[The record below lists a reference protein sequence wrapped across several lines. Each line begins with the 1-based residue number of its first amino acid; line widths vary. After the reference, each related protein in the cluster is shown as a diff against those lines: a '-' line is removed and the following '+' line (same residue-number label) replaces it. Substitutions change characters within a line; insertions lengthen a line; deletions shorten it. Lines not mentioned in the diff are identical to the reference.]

1 MMWTREK
8 LIKKY
13 IEFFKSKNHKEI
25 PNAPLVPKDEA
36 SVLFTTAGMHPLI
49 PYLLGQSHPLGK
61 RLCNVQKCLRTT
73 DIEKVGDTFHLTFFE
88 MLGNWSLGDYW
99 KKQAIEWSFEFLT
112 KVLGIEKEKLCVTC
126 FSGDKSEGL
135 PKDEESAKIWQELG
149 IEKERIFFLGKEHNW
164 WGPISDTGPCG
175 PCTEMFIDTGKP
187 KCSENCKP
195 GCNCGKYL
203 EIWNDVFMEYNKS
216 KIKAILVD
224 AIHCLFDENRDLNRK
239 LFNLL
244 KAYNVPLIIVT
255 NANLNDSK
263 NKSIVELSKKEN
275 IEIFTLNKN
284 PDKSNPDY
292 FRELLKKYN
301 LKAEEVIYF
310 DHKKENVESAKKANI
325 IATLYE
331 GKIEEIK
338 KFIDEHLYYLES
350 LKQKNVDTGMGV
362 ERTLAILN
370 NKESVY
376 EVSPLKEIKEKVEE
390 VLGLK
395 NKREERIVRII
406 SDHLRASCF
415 ILAEDVTPS
424 NLGRGYVLRRLIRRC
439 VRLAKLKGYD
449 FKEKFCSKIARK
461 VIEVSGY
468 KHLKEKEQF
477 ILEQLDKEEERFLK
491 NLEKGLKVFDT
502 IIDKLKKQG
511 KNEINGKE
519 AFLLYQSYGFP
530 LELTLELA
538 KEKGFDVNVKE
549 FNEEVKKHQEL
560 SRKATKGL
568 FKSGLASLDRET
580 IKLHT
585 ATHLLH
591 AALRKVLG
599 KEVQQ
604 KGSHITPERLRFDF
618 SFDRKLTQEEIE
630 KIEKLVNEKIN
641 EALPVTRKEMKL
653 KEAKKLGA
661 LAFFEHKVYN
671 DEDIVSVYFIGNPD
685 NYFSI
690 EVCAGPHVSNTK
702 ELAEGNKRFKIVKE
716 KSVASG
722 VRRIKA
728 VLK

>member
-73 DIEKVGDTFHLTFFE
+73 DIEKVGDAFHLTFFE

-203 EIWNDVFMEYNKS
+203 EIWNDVFMEYNK
-216 KIKAILVD
+216 
-224 AIHCLFDENRDLNRK
+224 
-239 LFNLL
+239 
-244 KAYNVPLIIVT
+244 T
-255 NANLNDSK
+255 
-263 NKSIVELSKKEN
+263 KEG
-275 IEIFTLNKN
+275 
-284 PDKSNPDY
+284 
-292 FRELLKKYN
+292 
-301 LKAEEVIYF
+301 
-310 DHKKENVESAKKANI
+310 
-325 IATLYE
+325 YE
-331 GKIEEIK
+331 K
-338 KFIDEHLYYLES
+338 

-568 FKSGLASLDRET
+568 FKSGLASHDREA

-591 AALRKVLG
+591 AALREVLG

-618 SFDRKLTQEEIE
+618 SFDRKLTQE
-630 KIEKLVNEKIN
+630 
-641 EALPVTRKEMKL
+641 
-653 KEAKKLGA
+653 
-661 LAFFEHKVYN
+661 
-671 DEDIVSVYFIGNPD
+671 
-685 NYFSI
+685 
-690 EVCAGPHVSNTK
+690 
-702 ELAEGNKRFKIVKE
+702 
-716 KSVASG
+716 
-722 VRRIKA
+722 
-728 VLK
+728 